1 MDQNNPFDPNTLAR
15 LQGLLGQMG
24 PSDADKADAN
34 KRMWLSAGLGM
45 IANSYKPPSMAL
57 GIGGQTGLQSY
68 NDELTRLAQQRASSI
83 GSRTQIMQLQQ
94 RTQLMNDARN
104 YFLYRKG
111 APPTSRGV
119 QPQTIYLVLFEISAR
134 IMRQRVRSNLGC
146 HRVSSDD

>member
-1 MDQNNPFDPNTLAR
+1 MDQNNPFDPNTLAQ

-83 GSRTQIMQLQQ
+83 GSSTQIMQLQQ

-104 YFLYRKG
+104 YFLNRNG
-111 APPTSRGV
+111 APPTSGGV
-119 QPQTIYLVLFEISAR
+119 QPQPDPVLFEISAR
-134 IMRQRVRSNLGC
+134 IMRQFVRSNLGC
-146 HRVSSDD
+146 HPVSSDD

>member
-1 MDQNNPFDPNTLAR
+1 MDQNNPFDPNTLAQ

-45 IANSYKPPSMAL
+45 MANSYKPPSMAL

-83 GSRTQIMQLQQ
+83 GSSTQIMQLLQ
-94 RTQLMNDARN
+94 RTQCPTAIACQIE
-104 YFLYRKG
+104 RK
-111 APPTSRGV
+111 AVRSAVTWAA
-119 QPQTIYLVLFEISAR
+119 LFESFCR
-134 IMRQRVRSNLGC
+134 I
-146 HRVSSDD
+146 